1 MDESQQDSSR
11 HENDIEIT
19 DLDAGRPRRCAST
32 HALRRATPWLWGA
45 AWISCLLLFVLLV
58 SPGTVPLL
66 LRSQNHQLCPT
77 ATEVP
82 PYNVFLGA
90 DQAAIYVARNNVLAA
105 LQTTSG
111 RPLWHV
117 QTDSPLLGNPELVRG
132 ILYAASETTVYA
144 IRASTGQLLWHQT
157 PEDSLLRGQ
166 PLLGAGIVSMALAD
180 GSLATWQASTGR
192 PLWHVALKNEALF
205 PAAIAQGMVFAD
217 TSGGSVVAVRTTTGT
232 LLWKQP
238 ALKGAPHLPSIASP
252 TEVSV
257 DLPSGTFS
265 KRQTQ
270 DGRLLWRHDFSTAA
284 ILTSGEIAFGQGDD
298 RVYVSQQNRRV
309 PGGSLTVWGASTDMR
324 LWQAATGTGFLPPL
338 VVGDVVYTG
347 SQYGPLEARRVEDGS
362 LLWRYLPGSLPL
374 VVMTVAQET
383 VYLGSSLGTVE
394 AVSADTGSVRWRYDA
409 DGPISDITQDAHA
422 AVVIGSGNGFIARLR
437 EETGSLLWQ
446 ASSLGEPTT
455 LVRSLPWR
463 VC

>member
-132 ILYAASETTVYA
+132 ILYAASETTVY
-144 IRASTGQLLWHQT
+144 
-157 PEDSLLRGQ
+157 
-166 PLLGAGIVSMALAD
+166 SMALAD

-192 PLWHVALKNEALF
+192 PLWRVALKNEALF
-205 PAAIAQGMVFAD
+205 PVAIAQGMVFAD
-217 TSGGSVVAVRTTTGT
+217 TSGGSVVAVRTATGT

-238 ALKGAPHLPSIASP
+238 ALKGAPHLPSMASP